1 MGEKHLGRAKLPPIS
16 RNSNGRRIGPF
27 RVVTLSRLVRLVSH
41 TRLSSPVQPV
51 GSARSASLA
60 RTLLLMPAAL
70 LLSFAILTLPPVP
83 CLSPSPMANASPSS
97 TSDTLAVKTF
107 QIAQAGPS
115 QNPAATPAP
124 ASSWNTSLD
133 GLDKDGVTEPID
145 RVFQDLVRDQSLS
158 WREIVKDIMS
168 GKGIDFSGILR
179 SLAAGAARG
188 FLVSGPLFGKIMLIG
203 VSVACLEILSETISP
218 SGSNRIALWACHIS
232 LVILAVWSF
241 NDVLRIAKDATEAVR
256 TAFFSFIPALTTLS
270 VVSAAPVTASILHP
284 LVFGVGT
291 AVSIFVLDVAF
302 PMIYTS
308 IALDLAG
315 NLGGG
320 ERVSGVAGM
329 LRQLAF
335 LGIGTSMACFVG
347 IVMGQRAATG
357 LADGMAYRTAKYV
370 SSTFIPVAGK
380 AIGDTMDMFFVS
392 TYGLRSA
399 MGLAGAVTVVA
410 VVFTPLLRVLGC
422 LFVWKV
428 SAAVLGPIAGREVS
442 KSLKSMA
449 DGITALSM
457 SLFITCF
464 VFTICLSLVAQATKP
479 F

>member
-1 MGEKHLGRAKLPPIS
+1 VGEESPVGRGFSVGEGLPVVQEH
-16 RNSNGRRIGPF
+16 IGVL
-27 RVVTLSRLVRLVSH
+27 RVRL
-41 TRLSSPVQPV
+41 TRKAVRTAV
-51 GSARSASLA
+51 MISAIMIFS
-60 RTLLLMPAAL
+60 
-70 LLSFAILTLPPVP
+70 LTLFSACKV
-83 CLSPSPMANASPSS
+83 NASS
-97 TSDTLAVKTF
+97 
-107 QIAQAGPS
+107 AQTVPTVPGQGHDES
-115 QNPAATPAP
+115 PAP
-124 ASSWNTSLD
+124 ASSWSSSLE
-133 GLDKDGVTEPID
+133 GLQRDGVTEPID
-145 RVFQDLVRDQSLS
+145 RVFKDLLKDHEIS
-158 WREIVKDIMS
+158 WRQIVGNIMS
-168 GKGIDFSGILR
+168 GKGIDFLGILK
-179 SLAAGAARG
+179 SLATGATRE
-188 FLVSGPLFGKIMLIG
+188 FLASGSLFGKIMLIG

-218 SGSNRIALWACHIS
+218 SGSNRIAIWACHIS
-232 LVILAVWSF
+232 LVTLAMWSF
-241 NDVLRIAKDATEAVR
+241 NDVLRIAKDATEAIR

-291 AVSIFVLDVAF
+291 AVCIIVLDAAF
-302 PMIYTS
+302 PVIYTS

-335 LGIGTSMACFVG
+335 LVVGISMACFVG

-392 TYGLRSA
+392 AYGLRSA
-399 MGLAGAVTVVA
+399 MGLAGAVAVVS

-422 LFVWKV
+422 LFMWKV
-428 SAAVLGPIAGREVS
+428 SAAILGPIAGQQVS
-442 KSLKSMA
+442 RSLRSMA
-449 DGITALSM
+449 DGITAVSIT
-457 SLFITCF
+457 LFVTCF